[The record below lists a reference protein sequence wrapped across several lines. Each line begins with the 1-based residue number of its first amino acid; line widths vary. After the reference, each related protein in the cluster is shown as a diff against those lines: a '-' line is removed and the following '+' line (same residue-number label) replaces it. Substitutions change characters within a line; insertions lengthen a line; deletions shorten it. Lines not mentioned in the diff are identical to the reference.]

1 MIIGSGL
8 IAKNL
13 QVIDRNDILFFASGV
28 SNSMCNEKN
37 EYERELNLL
46 KKSIEINKKLIY
58 FSSIDQYI
66 VNQHYLDHKKGIEDF
81 IKKNTD
87 DYIIM
92 KIPQLIGKNGN
103 PNNFINYLYNNIKN
117 SIEFDIFLTKRSLL
131 DVEDLVDIL
140 NFLIKKNFKGTFD
153 LNYIE
158 LMSVND
164 FVKILEDIIGKKAK
178 IKNTIEIKQNI
189 INNDNFVDSVLENII
204 GSTNFYNTKTI
215 KKYFN

>member
-28 SNSMCNEKN
+28 SNSMCDEKN

-46 KKSIEINKKLIY
+46 KKSIDINKKLIY

-66 VNQHYLDHKKGIEDF
+66 VNQHYLDHKKEIEDF
-81 IKKNTD
+81 IKKNTND
-87 DYIIM
+87 FIIM

-103 PNNFINYLYNNIKN
+103 PSNFINYLYSNIKN

-131 DVEDLVDIL
+131 DVEDLVYIL

-189 INNDNFVDSVLENII
+189 IDNDNFVDSVLKNII
-204 GSTNFYNTKTI
+204 GNTNFYNTKTI
-215 KKYFN
+215 KKYFS